1 MLQMLLITTAVL
13 ASAVPSAS
21 ADSAETVISDNV
33 TWPGEQSIDGTV
45 RVVRGGRLPI
55 DGTEVRMHTGSRI
68 VVEAGGN
75 LSLQQAILVG
85 EQAPTAIASMGYWD
99 EVNMSK
105 FKVPGEGISGS
116 FSVKMQALEGH
127 SYYGGA
133 AHINGESVT
142 INGTTHTFS
151 FAEGTGDVWIG
162 LTGYSSSAVTVS
174 SITIEPAAG
183 SSSTIPGNELESVN
197 MMAAGTQGFGIE
209 VIGGMVAAN
218 SVI

>member
-1 MLQMLLITTAVL
+1 MLQMLLIATAVL

-33 TWPGEQSIDGTV
+33 TWTGEQSIDGTV
-45 RVVRGGRLPI
+45 RVVSGGHLTI

-85 EQAPTAIASMGYWD
+85 EQTPTAIASMGYWD
-99 EVNMSK
+99 DANMSK

-133 AHINGESVT
+133 AHVNGESVT

-151 FAEGTGDVWIG
+151 FTEGTGDVWDRPHR
-162 LTGYSSSAVTVS
+162 LLFKRRYR
-174 SITIEPAAG
+174 
-183 SSSTIPGNELESVN
+183 
-197 MMAAGTQGFGIE
+197 GINHHR
-209 VIGGMVAAN
+209 AC
-218 SVI
+218 SRQQFDHSR